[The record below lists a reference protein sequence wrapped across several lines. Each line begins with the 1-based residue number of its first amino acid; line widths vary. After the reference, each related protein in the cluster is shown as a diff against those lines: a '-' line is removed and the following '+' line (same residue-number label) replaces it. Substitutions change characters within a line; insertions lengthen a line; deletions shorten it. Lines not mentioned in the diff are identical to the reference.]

1 MSNSKPRTRP
11 GDAGPDT
18 SPAPG
23 IEGTQTSGDTPA
35 GPGARRAVGDELRMR
50 REELG
55 HNIGDVVD
63 AVRIQKRYLEAL
75 EEGRNGDLPGTVYAL
90 GFVRTYADFLGLNGS
105 DIVARY
111 KEETQ
116 NFNVDTSL
124 VLPEPID
131 EGKSPKLMILLLAVV
146 LSAVAYGAWY
156 FLAQKDG
163 GVVEVVPEVPE
174 RFAGLIEEEQPAAE
188 PRIVVPPEETAP
200 PVESLPPPVTA
211 APAEA
216 AAATGSAPP
225 EIPAEPAEPVTP
237 PEPET
242 VEPAPPPL
250 AETPVAPPLLPSAG
264 ETEILPAPPPQTAP
278 EREVA
283 ATTDE
288 PPSIER
294 EPLPPPVFS
303 PAPAPG
309 AGEPPVAPL
318 DLANRDP
325 RVYGLANANARIVI
339 HALEDSWVEV
349 SDTEGVLLFSRVLR
363 KGDSYRV
370 ANQQGA
376 TFVTGN
382 AGGLELRVDGQVTPP
397 IGPAGV
403 VRRNVRLEPDLLKA
417 GTAVP

>member
-1 MSNSKPRTRP
+1 MSNSKPRTQP

-18 SPAPG
+18 PLAPET
-23 IEGTQTSGDTPA
+23 EGARTGGDTPA
-35 GPGARRAVGDELRMR
+35 GPGARLSVGDELRMR

-75 EEGRNGDLPGTVYAL
+75 EDGRNGDLPGTVYAL
-90 GFVRTYADFLGLNGS
+90 GFVRTYSGFLGLDGA
-105 DIVARY
+105 DMVARY

-116 NFNVDTSL
+116 IYDVDTSL
-124 VLPEPID
+124 ILPEPIG
-131 EGKSPKLMILLLAVV
+131 EGKAPKLVILLLAVV

-174 RFAGLIEEEQPAAE
+174 RFTGLIEEEQPAVE
-188 PRIVVPPEETAP
+188 PRIVAPPEETAP

-211 APAEA
+211 TPAEA
-216 AAATGSAPP
+216 VAATGSASL
-225 EIPAEPAEPVTP
+225 EIPAEPAEPMPP

-242 VEPAPPPL
+242 AEPAPSPVV
-250 AETPVAPPLLPSAG
+250 ETPFTAPLLPSGG
-264 ETEILPAPPPQTAP
+264 ETEILPAPPLQTAP
-278 EREVA
+278 ELEVA
-283 ATTDE
+283 AATDE

-294 EPLPPPVFS
+294 EPLPPPVVS
-303 PAPAPG
+303 PEAEGPPG
-309 AGEPPVAPL
+309 APL

-325 RVYGLANANARIVI
+325 RVYGLSNANARIVI

-349 SDTEGVLLFSRVLR
+349 SDVEGVLLFSRVLR

-382 AGGLELRVDGQVTPP
+382 AGGLELRVDGQVTPA